1 MKKLLVIV
9 FLGFLVCGTTN
20 AKSDSCRSNKN
31 FIYYESVDEK
41 YKGIKLKSSTKSG
54 DFGPRLFRDFFFHPD
69 PVNKREEFFESF
81 SLLLIPHY
89 PQYSEPVDRQIKV
102 RGEVEF
108 IFNSDGSM
116 TATDLKKCK
125 IANYTWE
132 IYGDSRLGKILLG
145 EGENSTTKEFGMDL
159 GIAWNNNTIYYNNSR
174 MSFVRLADP
183 EKFSP
188 NKPLSVWKI
197 IGFRDLKNNFTYEKL
212 LENLDAKIAEEK
224 RKDEERRKA
233 EEKREEQKKRAAE
246 ERIKAEEKREAEERR
261 KQEEKRLAQEKEFK
275 KQEAYNNSPEG
286 QLHNAYLSY
295 LRIKGFYAARKGYA
309 IVFVTSIQMSD
320 ARSKVKEI
328 ENTIVK
334 KNKIDSETI
343 WNKAVKIYEDKEKE
357 SMDGIISSGT
367 YSKYLSDAA
376 NSNLFA
382 LTSIHSDVTGGTK
395 IEKDF

>member
-1 MKKLLVIV
+1 MKKLLGIV
-9 FLGFLVCGTTN
+9 VLGFLVCSTTN

-41 YKGIKLKSSTKSG
+41 YKGIKLKSTKSG
-54 DFGPRLFRDFFFHPD
+54 DFGPRLFGDFFFHPD

-81 SLLLIPHY
+81 SLLLIPHH

-145 EGENSTTKEFGMDL
+145 ERENSTTKEFGMDL
-159 GIAWNNNTIYYNNSR
+159 GEAWNNNTIYYNNST

-188 NKPLSVWKI
+188 NESLSIWKI
-197 IGFRDLKNNFTYEKL
+197 IGFRDLKNNFTYEEL

-224 RKDEERRKA
+224 RKEEERRKA
-233 EEKREEQKKRAAE
+233 EEKRKEE
-246 ERIKAEEKREAEERR
+246 ERRKAEEKRKEEERREAEERR
-261 KQEEKRLAQEKEFK
+261 KQEEKRLAQEKEFE

-295 LRIKGFYAARKGYA
+295 LRIKGYYAARKGYA
-309 IVFVTSIQMSD
+309 IVFVTPIQMSD

-343 WNKAVKIYEDKEKE
+343 WNKTVKIYEDKEKE
-357 SMDGIISSGT
+357 WMDGIISSGT
-367 YSKYLSDAA
+367 YSVHLSDAA

-395 IEKDF
+395 IKKDF